1 MKKLI
6 TILFAVAL
14 VPASWGQS
22 ECGELLDSNQDGYIG
37 VEDLMNL
44 LSYFGDSDS
53 DLDGIFDSVDLCV
66 DPQACNYISNPTEA
80 CVFLDAIGVCDGD
93 CAEDTDDDGVCD
105 EFYGPCQGQ
114 STVTYQGYNYDLV
127 AIGEQ
132 CWFAENL
139 RSEHYTN
146 GAAIPGDLSDSLWN
160 VTSDGAQAIYNNDTS
175 NLAVY
180 GRLYNW
186 YAVDDSRGVC
196 PIGWHVP
203 TDVEYTVLTDYLGGQ
218 NVAGDALKSA
228 PTDSPSWNGTNESGF
243 SALAA
248 GYRFPSGSFYQAG
261 VHTDIWTSTLN
272 SSASSWARIIWGHS
286 AVSREAFDKDFGF
299 SVRCLKDAE

>member
-1 MKKLI
+1 MLKIYALSI
-6 TILFAVAL
+6 T
-14 VPASWGQS
+14 
-22 ECGELLDSNQDGYIG
+22 
-37 VEDLMNL
+37 
-44 LSYFGDSDS
+44 
-53 DLDGIFDSVDLCV
+53 
-66 DPQACNYISNPTEA
+66 PTA
-80 CVFLDAIGVCDGD
+80 
-93 CAEDTDDDGVCD
+93 
-105 EFYGPCQGQ
+105 
-114 STVTYQGYNYDLV
+114 
-127 AIGEQ
+127 
-132 CWFAENL
+132 
-139 RSEHYTN
+139 H
-146 GAAIPGDLSDSLWN
+146 AIPGDLSDSLWN

-228 PTDSPSWNGTNESGF
+228 PTDSPCWNGTNESGF